1 MNADSSGGGYF
12 WTNFFLNNRIVS
24 GSLII
29 IIYLAVA
36 SIFAYIIYPF
46 VAKIYRGERTF
57 LSPVSD
63 AAIRLSEKILGPLA
77 KKEMRFTEY
86 FGVLL
91 AFSFLAGIIAFI
103 FLYYQ
108 TVIPVI
114 AGGTR
119 LGTSLTFNTV
129 VSFLT
134 NTDLQHYSSPMQLSY
149 FSQTFVIM
157 GLMFLSPVIAFAAS
171 MAFVRGVLTDSG
183 NLGNFFRDFIRSL
196 TELFIPMTFVVTVL
210 LILSGIPET
219 LNHSLLVQI
228 PFTNANEVLPLGPVS
243 SWNAIETVGTN
254 GGGFYSANLAFPLAD
269 PNWFTNIV
277 MFVSLT
283 VIPLSSLLAMGRVFG
298 NRKFG
303 TMLFYVVMTIF
314 IFTAFLT
321 FFSEYAGIPALS
333 GLGTIFTG
341 NMAGKETGLGIAQ
354 STILNVGSTMTSTG
368 AVNSALIDYT
378 PTGMLGVLTGLLL
391 NDPLGGDGTS
401 VMNIFMFV
409 IFTAFLVSLMVG
421 KLPEVL
427 GIKLESKEI
436 RYSTLTIISHPIMI
450 LIPLGITLLIT
461 GITAGFVNSHAQ
473 NITTV
478 LYEFAS
484 SASNNGSEIGGFN
497 TSSLFFNYTD
507 GALMLLG
514 RYLLMGL
521 ELLIA
526 QSFAV
531 KKARG
536 ESVNAI
542 QLGSFNFGMMM
553 MFVII
558 FMGILSFFPVLVLG
572 PLFSFAKDFNLGVL
586 IP

>member
-1 MNADSSGGGYF
+1 MNANSSSGGYF
-12 WTNFFLNNRIVS
+12 WTQFFLSNRIVS
-24 GSLII
+24 GSII
-29 IIYLAVA
+29 IMIYLSIA
-36 SIFAYIIYPF
+36 SIFAYILYPF

-57 LSPVSD
+57 LSPLSD
-63 AAIRLSEKILGPLA
+63 FTLKWAEKLLGPIS
-77 KKEMRFTEY
+77 KNEMRFSEY
-86 FGVLL
+86 FGSIL
-91 AFSFLAGIIAFI
+91 AFSFLTGLIAFI

-108 TVIPVI
+108 TFIPVI
-114 AGGTR
+114 SGGTR

-149 FSQTFVIM
+149 FSQTFVLM
-157 GLMFLSPVIAFAAS
+157 GLMFVSPVIAFAAS
-171 MAFVRGVLTDSG
+171 MAFVRGVLTDTG
-183 NLGNFFRDFIRSL
+183 TLGNFFRDFIRSM
-196 TELFIPMTFVVTVL
+196 TELFIPITFLVTVIL
-210 LILSGIPET
+210 VLSGVPET
-219 LNHSLLVQI
+219 LNHYLLVHI
-228 PFTNANEVLPLGPVS
+228 PFTGAMEVLPLGPVS

-254 GGGFYSANLAFPLAD
+254 GAGFYSANLAFPLAD

-283 VIPLSSLLAMGRVFG
+283 VIPLSSLLAMGRVFD

-314 IFTAFLT
+314 IFTAFLS
-321 FFSEYAGIPALS
+321 FFSEYAGIPAIS
-333 GLGTIFTG
+333 SLGTIFTG
-341 NMAGKETGLGIAQ
+341 NMAGKETALGVAQ
-354 STILNVGSTMTSTG
+354 STIFNVGSTITSTG

-378 PTGMLGVLTGLLL
+378 PTGILGVLSGLLL

-421 KLPEVL
+421 KLPEML

-450 LIPLGITLLIT
+450 LIPFGIALMIP
-461 GITAGFVNSHAQ
+461 GIMAGFVNSHAQ
-473 NITTV
+473 NITAII
-478 LYEFAS
+478 YEFAS

-497 TSSLFFNYTD
+497 TASLFFNYTD

-531 KKARG
+531 KRARG
-536 ESVNAI
+536 ESQNAI
-542 QLGSFNFGMMM
+542 QLGSFNFGLMM
-553 MFVII
+553 MFVIV
-558 FMGILSFFPVLVLG
+558 FMGILSFFPILVLG
-572 PLFSFAKDFNLGVL
+572 PLFSFAKDFSLGGL
-586 IP
+586 IR